1 MQLDIFQ
8 VDAFSSETFGGN
20 PAAVCPLDAWLPD
33 ATLQRIAAENNV
45 SETAYWVRN
54 GEVFELRWF
63 TPAVEVDLCGHATL
77 AAAWVLFEQLGE
89 RRDTLRFSTRSG
101 ELRVRREG
109 GRLAMDFPA
118 KQPEAVALPP
128 GLLQA
133 LGLEQVEALYRTDDY
148 LVVVEDES
156 IVAGLDPDFAAL
168 AAFEVR
174 GVAVTAPGRH
184 MDFVSRWFGPRVGV
198 NEDPVTGSAHTSL
211 ATYWSQRLG
220 KRSLCRAGRGA
231 QGPTALRSPG
241 QRPGHHQRSRGA
253 LPARHHLHLRPAGQ
267 ITSNFSCLTG
277 SA

>member
-1 MQLDIFQ
+1 
-8 VDAFSSETFGGN
+8 
-20 PAAVCPLDAWLPD
+20 
-33 ATLQRIAAENNV
+33 
-45 SETAYWVRN
+45 
-54 GEVFELRWF
+54 
-63 TPAVEVDLCGHATL
+63 
-77 AAAWVLFEQLGE
+77 
-89 RRDTLRFSTRSG
+89 
-101 ELRVRREG
+101 
-109 GRLAMDFPA
+109 MDFPA

-133 LGLEQVEALYRTDDY
+133 LGLQQAEALYRTDDY

-220 KRSLCRAGRGA
+220 KRSLSAEQGGARKGQLHCEVLTTTGSSSAVTRRSTCAAPSSSEAGR
-231 QGPTALRSPG
+231 PNHFKLF
-241 QRPGHHQRSRGA
+241 
-253 LPARHHLHLRPAGQ
+253 LPHG
-267 ITSNFSCLTG
+267 FCLVTPRT
-277 SA
+277 

>member
-89 RRDTLRFSTRSG
+89 CRDTLRFSTRSG

-133 LGLEQVEALYRTDDY
+133 LGLQEAEALYRTDDY

-156 IVAGLDPDFAAL
+156 IVAGLAPDFAAL

-174 GVAVTAPGRH
+174 GVAVTAPARH

-211 ATYWSQRLG
+211 ATYWAQRLG
-220 KRSLCRAGRGA
+220 KRSLSAEQGGARKGQLHCEVLDNDRVIISGHAALYLRG
-231 QGPTALRSPG
+231 T
-241 QRPGHHQRSRGA
+241 
-253 LPARHHLHLRPAGQ
+253 
-267 ITSNFSCLTG
+267 IFI
-277 SA
+277 